1 MRWMEKSP
9 RLLFRFDP
17 IFRGRERLFFDL
29 CTGMTLHMHNTTT
42 EERARDPLHGD
53 HLLGP
58 IDVSGEFLEKN

>member
-1 MRWMEKSP
+1 MEKFP
-9 RLLFRFDP
+9 RLLFRFRP
-17 IFRGRERLFFDL
+17 NFSGGERERLFCDL